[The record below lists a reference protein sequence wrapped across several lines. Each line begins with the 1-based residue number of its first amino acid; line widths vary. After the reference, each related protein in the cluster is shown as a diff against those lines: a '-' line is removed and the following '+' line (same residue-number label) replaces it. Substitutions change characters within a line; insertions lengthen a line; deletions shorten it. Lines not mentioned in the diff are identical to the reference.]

1 MPRVLTPE
9 HMDDPAATRADL
21 DASLRFIR
29 FINRRLGGSAALIRC
44 LRAWSNRW
52 PRDRPVTLL
61 DVGTG
66 SADIPLAAVRW
77 ARSAGFDL
85 RVTAVDLHE
94 TTLDLA
100 RDYVGDEPA
109 VTLLQ
114 GDALRL
120 TDRFEPGSFD
130 YAHAGMFLHHLSEI
144 EVLTALRMMDRVAR
158 AGIVWND
165 LVRAPIAALS
175 VRLLTL
181 GQPAIVRHDALVSVR
196 AGFTPAEV
204 REIARR
210 LDLVH
215 CRVRASLWTQRFT
228 LAGERPGAW
237 R

>member
-1 MPRVLTPE
+1 
-9 HMDDPAATRADL
+9 MDDPAATRADL

-29 FINRRLGGSAALIRC
+29 FINRRLGGSAALIRR